1 MDSEVLGY
9 SFEVVYKLG
18 LKNKAADA
26 LSRMPPT
33 VHLYTLTTQTLI
45 DLTVI
50 KEEVEKEEHLR
61 KIRSELEKAE

>member
-9 SFEVVYKLG
+9 SFEVVYKPG
-18 LKNKAADA
+18 LKNKVADA

-33 VHLYTLTTQTLI
+33 VHLYTLTAQTLI